1 MQSLF
6 VKEKKD
12 AAARLLSPQTQIF
25 LEANSQIIS
34 LFFKSVI
41 QSVGVCAAAQP
52 GSAARLWNWK
62 LNYII
67 DWNVCED
74 HWSSCSALL
83 SWSWLF
89 DVLFWMWAVCVTVC
103 RICVRTFWVEPS
115 EDAKW
120 IAVNTELKFHRISSY
135 RNKSTFTFGT
145 LTLVWCWYLCTFT

>member
-62 LNYII
+62 LKLYN
-67 DWNVCED
+67 
-74 HWSSCSALL
+74 
-83 SWSWLF
+83 
-89 DVLFWMWAVCVTVC
+89 
-103 RICVRTFWVEPS
+103 R
-115 EDAKW
+115 
-120 IAVNTELKFHRISSY
+120 LKFVWRS
-135 RNKSTFTFGT
+135 
-145 LTLVWCWYLCTFT
+145 LVIL